1 MERKAAPVK
10 QRRSYDSPRRQEQA
24 RQTRQAILDV
34 ARRLFLDVGF
44 TSTTIAAIA
53 SEVGVSVDTIYKAF
67 GGKPGLVRA
76 ICEQGLAG
84 EGPVHAEIRSDALQT
99 TEPDPRV
106 IMRGIGKL
114 AAEVAPRVAPIMLL
128 VRDAALTDPDM
139 AALKSDFDD
148 QRLERM
154 IHNARNLSDAGHLRE
169 GLSVEEAGE
178 IMWTYSSEELYEL
191 LVIKRGWSAERF
203 GGFIAAALTAAL
215 LPLPTNDGARRFA

>member
-1 MERKAAPVK
+1 MERKAVPVK

-34 ARRLFLDVGF
+34 ARRRFLDVGF

-53 SEVGVSVDTIYKAF
+53 SEVGVSVDTIYKTF
-67 GGKPGLVRA
+67 GGKPGLVKA
-76 ICEQGLAG
+76 ICEQALAG
-84 EGPVHAEIRSDALQT
+84 EGPVHAEIRSDALQV

-114 AAEVAPRVAPIMLL
+114 AAEVAPRVAPIILL

-154 IHNARNLSDAGHLRE
+154 THNAHNLSDAGHLRE

-191 LVIKRGWSAERF
+191 LVIKRGWSVDRF
-203 GGFIAAALTAAL
+203 GGFIAATLTAAL